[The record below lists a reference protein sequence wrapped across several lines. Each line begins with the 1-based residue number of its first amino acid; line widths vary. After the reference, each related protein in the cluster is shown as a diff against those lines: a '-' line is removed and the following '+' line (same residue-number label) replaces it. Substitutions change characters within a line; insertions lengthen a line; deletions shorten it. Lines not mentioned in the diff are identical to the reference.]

1 MFFLQALLI
10 QAIKYD
16 NTFITTN
23 NDCPSNNVRLT
34 ASLFLVS
41 SSLRRAPHH
50 HRNEGPVN
58 ERCREENPPQATTV
72 KKGNKGDDTTGD
84 VKWNVNILDY
94 EPTQKETPTIWL
106 TYASSSFVSEVSES
120 HHIVAPTIAT
130 HSNCDP
136 IGSRT
141 SPVRDQRGTTQ

>member
-1 MFFLQALLI
+1 MILHRTTYALLLLSFWCHLV
-10 QAIKYD
+10 YGELP
-16 NTFITTN
+16 ITIATKGQSTS
-23 NDCPSNNVRLT
+23 DVVRKIRPKRQL
-34 ASLFLVS
+34 
-41 SSLRRAPHH
+41 
-50 HRNEGPVN
+50 
-58 ERCREENPPQATTV
+58 

-106 TYASSSFVSEVSES
+106 TYASSPFVSEVSES
-120 HHIVAPTIAT
+120 PHIVAPTIVT

-141 SPVRDQRGTTQ
+141 SPVRDQRGTIQ